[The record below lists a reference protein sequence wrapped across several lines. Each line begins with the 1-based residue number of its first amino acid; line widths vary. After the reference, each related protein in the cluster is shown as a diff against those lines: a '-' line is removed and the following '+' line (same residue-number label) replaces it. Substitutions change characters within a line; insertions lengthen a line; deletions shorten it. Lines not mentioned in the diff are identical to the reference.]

1 MNNRSLRVFFLV
13 FIASGFAGL
22 IYESIWTHY
31 LKLFLGH
38 AAYAQALVL
47 AVFMGGMAIGL
58 LICSKYSE
66 RISNLLIGYAVVEVV
81 IGICAVLFHPLYVQ
95 FIDAAYARFIPGLS
109 SPLGSSD
116 LQMDCCKSFDLT
128 PVYSARHDVSTHDSG
143 SSAEIS
149 SVLLAPLSR
158 CSTLLIVSARRSA
171 YWQAGFFSLD
181 GSDCQDTRHCRL
193 H

>member
-47 AVFMGGMAIGL
+47 AVFMGGMALGS
-58 LICSKYSE
+58 LICAKYSE

-95 FIDAAYARFIPGLS
+95 FIDVAYARFIPALG
-109 SPLGSSD
+109 SPLGSSGF
-116 LQMDCCKSFDLT
+116 QMDCCKPLDPPQS
-128 PVYSARHDVSTHDSG
+128 
-143 SSAEIS
+143 I
-149 SVLLAPLSR
+149 LLGMTFPLMTAGLMR
-158 CSTLLIVSARRSA
+158 RFPQCSWLHYRDALL
-171 YWQAGFFSLD
+171 Y
-181 GSDCQDTRHCRL
+181 
-193 H
+193 